1 MQADNEDFEL
11 KQMRDMAATKKRWDA
26 LIRDRK
32 IKPLTPTEAGYAIQL
47 SNKTLLDAW
56 VKGSTWIPIFDVGD
70 KFDVGTLYR
79 KIMGFTMGGWWS
91 GVPTLAYNKYLSK
104 VDQKFPKDTNL
115 IVACQKGL
123 RSIAACEVLY
133 NAGYRNP
140 FWVQGG
146 LETAEEEVIM
156 VLLILSEKLF
166 LYLLDFSG
174 DIQCCA

>member
-1 MQADNEDFEL
+1 MFWSATRMQADNEDFEL

-26 LIRDRK
+26 L
-32 IKPLTPTEAGYAIQL
+32 
-47 SNKTLLDAW
+47 AW

-146 LETAEEEVIM
+146 LETAEDEVIM
-156 VLLILSEKLF
+156 VVL
-166 LYLLDFSG
+166 
-174 DIQCCA
+174 

>member
-91 GVPTLAYNKYLSK
+91 GVPTLAYNKYVSFGVTSMSSICAMAFLLFILMLLVLHELSS
-104 VDQKFPKDTNL
+104 L
-115 IVACQKGL
+115 I
-123 RSIAACEVLY
+123 
-133 NAGYRNP
+133 
-140 FWVQGG
+140 
-146 LETAEEEVIM
+146 T
-156 VLLILSEKLF
+156 
-166 LYLLDFSG
+166 
-174 DIQCCA
+174 